1 MISFGCDCILCK
13 PSHQSLPDPMGLS
26 SLWWYWKSP
35 SKFSNG
41 KFSCIGTCKKLKEN
55 ILDFFKRWKEKKS
68 ILVDFVTHFF
78 QSEREKMFKILLLHL
93 GDVMR
98 NSFQVK
104 CKNFKGHDI
113 CYVRW
118 EICSKDFLRRV
129 KGGKICT

>member
-1 MISFGCDCILCK
+1 MHWNLQEVERK
-13 PSHQSLPDPMGLS
+13 HPR
-26 SLWWYWKSP
+26 
-35 SKFSNG
+35 
-41 KFSCIGTCKKLKEN
+41 
-55 ILDFFKRWKEKKS
+55 FFQEMKRKKS

-113 CYVRW
+113 CYVR
-118 EICSKDFLRRV
+118 
-129 KGGKICT
+129 